1 MNKLAAYYKE
11 GFSKVEGWV
20 QPGALSALEALN
32 TCIPAED
39 NECGVCEIG
48 VHHGK
53 FFLAM
58 LACAGSK
65 ASLAIDIFEDQNLNL
80 DRSGSGSIAQFENN
94 IAQFSPTYSNV
105 STMRA
110 DSLGI
115 TMSQVVQVR
124 NKFDGFKM
132 FSVDGG
138 HTRTH
143 ALNDILLAQE
153 LISNGGIVAV
163 DDFFHPEW
171 PGVTEGVYQYYRS
184 SNAKLAP
191 ICLAGSKLFLC
202 LLSNHEKYV
211 DISSAILRETRPQSV

>member
-65 ASLAIDIFEDQNLNL
+65 ASLAIDILKIKILTWIGPEADQ
-80 DRSGSGSIAQFENN
+80 SH
-94 IAQFSPTYSNV
+94 
-105 STMRA
+105 
-110 DSLGI
+110 SL
-115 TMSQVVQVR
+115 
-124 NKFDGFKM
+124 
-132 FSVDGG
+132 
-138 HTRTH
+138 RTISH
-143 ALNDILLAQE
+143 SFPHLLKR
-153 LISNGGIVAV
+153 I
-163 DDFFHPEW
+163 DDE
-171 PGVTEGVYQYYRS
+171 S
-184 SNAKLAP
+184 
-191 ICLAGSKLFLC
+191 
-202 LLSNHEKYV
+202 
-211 DISSAILRETRPQSV
+211 